1 MITVTNFLNKFTF
14 TIFLCGIITG
24 CVSGGSTNDRTW
36 NPDTSSAS
44 PVLIDSYSP
53 VPGPTYASV
62 DNDIFA
68 FDINQ
73 SGADEVVIAGRGS
86 QPFTVGEDDPDTWQ
100 NYEIQVFGWNT
111 GDFANETATWFTSNE
126 NSILGTEPS
135 VHFGDFDG
143 DGNVDMAVAH
153 GTDME
158 LYGPSYIYFN
168 TGEDSFE
175 RTSIDHDETWAHDA
189 VVADFN
195 GDGFDDFLIGSF
207 NRNMSLVLG
216 GEDRELELFQSDASP
231 VGIGLAA
238 GDFLNDGS
246 VTFVST
252 GGADNQELYS
262 LDISEDGELT
272 FTRESNLPDSR
283 FELPKWDDLRAV
295 QDDEYHT
302 IRAITF
308 DFVGDGIDH
317 VVTISTL
324 DKDDNVH
331 GYTEVQFLKNDGSGN
346 FTDVTDDLLVE
357 FDTNQ
362 IATYSP
368 QLIDINGNGRLDI
381 FLSTRAFHDNPSTSV
396 LVQQDDGTFREEF
409 VDEFEA
415 LNDTLVDLS
424 PNTVA
429 ARPQHA
435 IVQGP
440 EGENYIVSVS
450 LVNNEDFSG
459 TLNEVFLTEIGQG
472 GTITVASTVDALIN
486 QWPWMTNAQANEILS
501 ITSSGHID
509 GIPIIDYRAA
519 MAPVGSL
526 SLRSKNGEYFNKI
539 LGHIGGV
546 SINNDFQAIAVDD
559 FGRGYEVDIS
569 PSVSNNAQNWNANIN
584 SLNSGSEFIMF
595 KSKDLVNENKFSIHG
610 TSIRYSNSD
619 VDNYSIILP
628 AISIRENMFLTP
640 SFTEINYSP
649 WLNMSGMWGEIE
661 KSSIVEGV
669 ITAKR
674 DNWITNIGLMHTT
687 TEISPGLIT
696 DVNDIFSVWGEI
708 GWRNDQKT
716 SGVYAGF
723 DPVILDGSVDVSIPT
738 SFDENG
744 ELNYTNFNMPL
755 NSAKSVYVRAFT
767 TNNVSETLEITISG
781 VARENV
787 QSAFFDVDWK
797 F

>member
-1 MITVTNFLNKFTF
+1 MRVNPSLGFL
-14 TIFLCGIITG
+14 LGLLVVAC
-24 CVSGGSTNDRTW
+24 SGGGGGSQTVATLDFL
-36 NPDTSSAS
+36 SE
-44 PVLIDSYSP
+44 PVLIDSYNP

-73 SGADEVVIAGRGS
+73 SGADEVIIAGRAS
-86 QPFTVGEDDPDTWQ
+86 QPFTGDTWQ
-100 NYEIQVFGWNT
+100 NYEMQVFGWNT

-135 VHFGDFDG
+135 VRFGDFDG

-207 NRNMSLVLG
+207 GLNMSLVLG

-252 GGADNQELYS
+252 GGVDNQELYS

-295 QDDEYHT
+295 QDVEYHT

-324 DKDDNVH
+324 DKDDEVH

-368 QLIDINGNGRLDI
+368 QLVDINGNGRLDI
-381 FLSTRAFHDNPSTSV
+381 FLSTRAYHDNPSTSV
-396 LVQQDDGTFREEF
+396 LVQQEDGTFREEF
-409 VDEFEA
+409 VDEFDA

-440 EGENYIVSVS
+440 EGENYIVSVF
-450 LVNNEDFSG
+450 LVNNEDFSE
-459 TLNEVFLTEIGQG
+459 TLNEVFLTEIGEG
-472 GTITVASTVDALIN
+472 GTITVASTVEALRN
-486 QWPWMTNAQANEILS
+486 QWPWMTDSQANEILS
-501 ITSSGHID
+501 LTASGYLNGMPVMNPRDALSPIGGLQLPLSQGSSAAMRGHISGVD
-509 GIPIIDYRAA
+509 FSSSDLTALAQDDFNRTFGVNLSPSAINQPSALHTNVVD
-519 MAPVGSL
+519 VGFDRTGQVARSASLVGGNVHEWQNIYLRQDQDNPTNFTL
-526 SLRSKNGEYFNKI
+526 SL
-539 LGHIGGV
+539 
-546 SINNDFQAIAVDD
+546 
-559 FGRGYEVDIS
+559 
-569 PSVSNNAQNWNANIN
+569 PSVNFAEHWYLTAQ
-584 SLNSGSEFIMF
+584 
-595 KSKDLVNENKFSIHG
+595 
-610 TSIRYSNSD
+610 
-619 VDNYSIILP
+619 
-628 AISIRENMFLTP
+628 
-640 SFTEINYSP
+640 FTQMDSSP
-649 WLNMSGMWGEIE
+649 WLNMSGFWGE
-661 KSSIVEGV
+661 VEQSDITEGAISYQSESWVGSVGV
-669 ITAKR
+669 MQTQ
-674 DNWITNIGLMHTT
+674 TN
-687 TEISPGLIT
+687 ISPGLIT
-696 DVNDIFSVWGEI
+696 GASDIWAVWGEV
-708 GWRNDQKT
+708 GWQDTENQL
-716 SGVYAGF
+716 GLYAGL
-723 DPVILDGSVDVSIPT
+723 DPYVTHGLVDVALPT
-738 SFDENG
+738 TADPTGKVRYANDS
-744 ELNYTNFNMPL
+744 LPL
-755 NSAKSVYVRAFT
+755 DTAISPYVRIALQFEPVRGLE
-767 TNNVSETLEITISG
+767 VSFG
-781 VARENV
+781 AVARSLHGLRANAEA
-787 QSAFFDVDWK
+787 SYRF
-797 F
+797 